1 MSYFVQVHKVA
12 MQVIRIKDLW
22 PNAHLHPQVELIYL
36 EEGSCE
42 AVVDNQRHTVNS
54 GEMLVVFPN
63 QVHAYFEQ
71 TPVKG
76 YVVIFTPEIFPEFHE
91 ILQSKLPSNPVVQT
105 QDLTLDVGQQ
115 LSNIKS
121 KLKAKAALADTAAK
135 GQLLAFIAEMFL
147 HMNFIDKPG
156 EASTMK
162 SILNY
167 CVDHYTEPFTLEE
180 MAKALYLSKYY
191 ICHMFR
197 QRLNT
202 SFKDFVNQLRIE
214 ASCELLKKGTSITE
228 AAYASGFSS
237 VRTFN
242 RVFSNYMRMSPR
254 EYVKKKRFWQTK
266 EDTDVRL

>member
-42 AVVDNQRHTVNS
+42 AVVDNQRHTVKS
-54 GEMLVVFPN
+54 GEILVVFPN

-76 YVVIFTPEIFPEFHE
+76 YVVILTPEMFPEFHE
-91 ILQSKLPSNPVVQT
+91 ILQSKLPSNPVVRVQEFT
-105 QDLTLDVGQQ
+105 VDVGQQ
-115 LSNIKS
+115 LGGIRN
-121 KLKAKAALADTAAK
+121 KLKMKTTLADIAAK
-135 GQLLAFIAEMFL
+135 GQFLALLGEMFL
-147 HMNFIDKPG
+147 GMNFVDKPG

-167 CVDHYTEPFTLEE
+167 CMEHYTQEFTLEE
-180 MAKALYLSKYY
+180 MARDLYLSKYY

>member
-1 MSYFVQVHKVA
+1 MRCLGGEVVSYFVQLHKVA

-42 AVVDNQRHTVNS
+42 AVVDNQRHTVKT
-54 GEMLVVFPN
+54 GDILVVFPN

-76 YVVIFTPEIFPEFHE
+76 YVVILTPEIFPEFHE
-91 ILQSKLPSNPVVQT
+91 ILQSKLPEDPVVQA
-105 QDLTLDVGQQ
+105 QELTMDVGQQ
-115 LSNIKS
+115 LSDIKS
-121 KLKAKAALADTAAK
+121 KLKMKATLADAAAK
-135 GQLLAFIAEMFL
+135 GQCLAFLGETFL
-147 HMNFIDKPG
+147 RMHFIDKPG

-167 CVDHYTEPFTLEE
+167 CMDHYTEMFTLEE
-180 MAKALYLSKYY
+180 MARDLYLSKYY

-202 SFKDFVNQLRIE
+202 SFKDFVNQLRLE
-214 ASCELLKKGTSITE
+214 AACELLKKGTSITE
-228 AAYASGFSS
+228 SAYAAGFSS

-254 EYVKKKRFWQTK
+254 EYVKKNQ
-266 EDTDVRL
+266 